1 MLASGILLYLTT
13 YLPLMLLAF
22 FLGNISTTGTETGP
36 FQSIETGI
44 LPNITG
50 GSDLSLHEVNEA
62 AEIVRAASD
71 DRTNIIFG
79 ASVDEQLAGQ
89 MWVTVV
95 ATGFSMTGGP
105 AVSSGQSGRP
115 VVPPPDDLLEPPS
128 FLQS

>member
-1 MLASGILLYLTT
+1 MRAARGILLS
-13 YLPLMLLAF
+13 
-22 FLGNISTTGTETGP
+22 IS
-36 FQSIETGI
+36 
-44 LPNITG
+44 G

-95 ATGFSMTGGP
+95 ATGFSMTGGS
-105 AVSSGQSGRP
+105 AASGGQAGRP
-115 VVPPPDDLLEPPS
+115 VVAASGRSSRAAQLPS
-128 FLQS
+128 TELNRP